1 MYHLIATHQLKV
13 QFPQKKIVIYIELTA
28 GNHQIEY
35 KYTPSGFVCGI
46 AVTAITAFGLCGYYI
61 FSKSSL
67 KLNKRARKKEK
78 NIVE

>member
-1 MYHLIATHQLKV
+1 MTVGAYMSMAKRQKHLK
-13 QFPQKKIVIYIELTA
+13 TA

-35 KYTPSGFVCGI
+35 KYTPSGFVYGI
-46 AVTAITAFGLCGYYI
+46 AITAITAFGLCGYYI